1 MLFPLSLCVCPPLRR
16 KNDGKKE
23 IERKKNKNVGEVEA
37 DLLGLGLQ
45 RLSCSDCGREKET
58 EKGDFESW
66 KRSRYI
72 PKLPE
77 KGDFER
83 SEFVE
88 GFYFFLD
95 SNFHRLVTWIYLTKT
110 HLSYVLFV
118 RNKTCGSR

>member
-1 MLFPLSLCVCPPLRR
+1 MFVCGPPPPLRR

-58 EKGDFESW
+58 EKGDF
-66 KRSRYI
+66 
-72 PKLPE
+72 
-77 KGDFER
+77 DR

-88 GFYFFLD
+88 GFYFLQILIFTA
-95 SNFHRLVTWIYLTKT
+95 SSHGFI
-110 HLSYVLFV
+110 
-118 RNKTCGSR
+118 